1 MVTHSDMI
9 NALSATAMSAKI
21 EAHRFAKEY
30 IELKINDAPVKTI
43 NASYPRGTTLKVY
56 REGGWYEAAD
66 EYRFSGRMWVVTRE
80 YFAPYFDAQYDH
92 ETIYVRG
99 EQA

>member
-1 MVTHSDMI
+1 MRTHSDMI
-9 NALSATAMSAKI
+9 NALSVTAMSAKI

-30 IELKINDAPVKTI
+30 VELKINDAPVKTI

-66 EYRFSGRMWVVTRE
+66 EYRFSGGMWVTTRE
-80 YFAPYFDAQYDH
+80 FFAPYFDGRYDH
-92 ETIYVRG
+92 ETIYTRG